1 MFSIDDRAGNVL
13 ITVAI
18 FLIAAAIL
26 YVARAAFL
34 ILLLSLFFAYL
45 LEPVVVRVQEHSP
58 LSRKNR
64 SLAIAQVYLVGTVA
78 LASLGYQFGPPL
90 AAQAKSLNA
99 TVRELL
105 QGPVANA
112 DATRPATGRSL
123 TAAQQLWIREQLNL
137 HQELILRLFERAAG
151 SVAYVAASSVWVLA
165 IPILAIFI
173 LLDGQQ
179 ISETLIKSLRS
190 RGDPRAEQIFRHVD
204 KMLARYIRAQLAL
217 AGLSFVLYSVCMLV
231 LRFPDAIALGL
242 LGGILE
248 FVPAVGWIVSAGVIL
263 TIGFLT
269 HSHWI
274 WMAGLLIVWRIVQD
288 YVNSPRIMG
297 ESLELPPLIV
307 VFALMV
313 GGQVA
318 GIAGVYLAVPAVA
331 VLRIVWLECFSPR
344 SSSRLPSE
352 EPVMQM
358 KS

>member
-1 MFSIDDRAGNVL
+1 MFSIDNRAGNVL
-13 ITVAI
+13 TTVAI

-45 LEPVVVRVQEHSP
+45 LEPVVVQVQEHSP
-58 LSRKNR
+58 LSRKHR
-64 SLAIAQVYLVGTVA
+64 SLAIVQVYLVGTVA
-78 LASLGYQFGPPL
+78 LAGLGYQFGPPL

-105 QGPVANA
+105 QGPAANSSV
-112 DATRPATGRSL
+112 TRPATGRGL
-123 TAAQQLWIREQLNL
+123 TAAQQLWIREQLNRR
-137 HQELILRLFERAAG
+137 QELIVRLFERGAG
-151 SVAYVAASSVWVLA
+151 SVAYVAASSLWVLA

-179 ISETLIKSLRS
+179 MSETLIKSIRS
-190 RGDPRAEQIFRHVD
+190 RGDPRAERIFRHVD
-204 KMLARYIRAQLAL
+204 KMLAKYIRAQLAL
-217 AGLSFVLYSVCMLV
+217 AGLSFLFYSVCMLV

-274 WMAGLLIVWRIVQD
+274 WMAALLIVWRVVQD

-331 VLRIVWLECFSPR
+331 VLRIVWLEYFSPHH
-344 SSSRLPSE
+344 SSRLPSE

-358 KS
+358 KA